1 MLTLFG
7 ILFIFSIHY
16 AAELKIQ
23 VKPDTIY
30 VGALTT
36 LTISVKDLQKGDI
49 PLFHAITQQPD
60 IYLVVDRIL
69 NNHSADY
76 ILQFWEPGLISI
88 PSIPVVLKRY
98 KQETLTL
105 QSAII
110 KIPVISNIKD
120 NNSSLRSIKPMEE
133 LKLFEFHIIFISS
146 LLLIVGIVLGIYFW
160 KSRKNT
166 IIQKYHKGRYDISVF
181 NNAIQ
186 ALQSLQFPKNINT
199 RTTEEY
205 YLALSHICRTFIKE
219 EYCIRATEMT
229 SKEVEIYFQSI
240 GINHELISALSQSN
254 KIADMAKYAGQIPA
268 TDQFKRDK
276 QDFINIIKSFHT
288 IKP

>member
-1 MLTLFG
+1 MRMLFG

-23 VKPDTIY
+23 VKPDTVY
-30 VGALTT
+30 VGALAT
-36 LTISVKDLQKGDI
+36 LTVSVKDLQKGYVPI
-49 PLFHAITQQPD
+49 FPAITQQPD
-60 IYLVVDRIL
+60 IYLVVDRL
-69 NNHSADY
+69 LSNHSADY

-105 QSAII
+105 HSAII
-110 KIPVISNIKD
+110 KIPVLSNIKD

-133 LKLFEFHIIFISS
+133 LKLFGFHIIFISS
-146 LLLIVGIVLGIYFW
+146 VLLIVGIVLGIYFW

-166 IIQKYHKGRYDISVF
+166 IIQKHLKGRYDKTIF

-186 ALQSLQFPKNINT
+186 ALQALQFPKNINT

-240 GINHELISALSQSN
+240 GINHELINALSQSN
-254 KIADMAKYAGQIPA
+254 KIADMAKYAGQI
-268 TDQFKRDK
+268 
-276 QDFINIIKSFHT
+276 
-288 IKP
+288 

>member
-1 MLTLFG
+1 MRTLFG

-16 AAELKIQ
+16 AAELRIQ

-36 LTISVKDLQKGDI
+36 LTISVKDLQKGDVPI
-49 PLFHAITQQPD
+49 FPAITQQPD

-69 NNHSADY
+69 SNHSADY

-98 KQETLTL
+98 KQEIITL

-110 KIPVISNIKD
+110 KIPVLSNIKE
-120 NNSSLRSIKPMEE
+120 NHSGLRSIKPMQE
-133 LKLFEFHIIFISS
+133 LIFFRFHIIFISS
-146 LLLIVGIVLGIYFW
+146 LLLIVGILFGIYFW
-160 KSRKNT
+160 KSRKNS
-166 IIQKYHKGRYDISVF
+166 IIQKHHKGRYDKSIF

-186 ALQSLQFPKNINT
+186 SLQSLQLPKNINT
-199 RTTEEY
+199 KTTEEY

-240 GINHELISALSQSN
+240 SINHELISALSQSN

-268 TDQFKRDK
+268 LDQFKRDK
-276 QDFINIIKSFHT
+276 EDFIHIIKSFHS
-288 IKP
+288 IKL